1 MTYFEKLLLH
11 YLWDGE
17 LELKITGFDM
27 EGFQEAV
34 KTKSKH
40 RLEMIKS
47 IVFVDDDYASDAE
60 KVESIKLLF
69 QHVFLDED

>member
-1 MTYFEKLLLH
+1 MNYFEKLLLR

-27 EGFQEAV
+27 DGFQQAV
-34 KTKSKH
+34 QRKSKR
-40 RLEMIKS
+40 RLEMIED
-47 IVFVDDDYASDAE
+47 IVFTDSDIASDAE

-69 QHVFLDED
+69 QKEFFIED